1 MTGRIGRFPL
11 SILLALG
18 VEKSSAETRGSCM
31 GNSRIASGAG
41 LVVLGSSRIDSS
53 ESMSEYV
60 GREPDLDEVAFD
72 LLLSS
77 LLSFTISL
85 SIREDCLVTG
95 FSLETRSLDF
105 PEFTVFSGRELGGLL
120 GSGREGRGAEG
131 SACAGSVFTG
141 DTNCLRSE
149 AGIF

>member
-1 MTGRIGRFPL
+1 MAGRIGRFPL

-18 VEKSSAETRGSCM
+18 VERSSTETGGRSM
-31 GNSRIASGAG
+31 GKSRIASGAG
-41 LVVLGSSRIDSS
+41 LVALGSSWIDSS
-53 ESMSEYV
+53 ESMSEYA
-60 GREPDLDEVAFD
+60 GRERALEEAGFD
-72 LLLSS
+72 FLLSS

-105 PEFTVFSGRELGGLL
+105 PEFTVFSGRERGGLL
-120 GSGREGRGAEG
+120 GSGREGRGAES
-131 SACAGSVFTG
+131 SACAGSGFTG